1 MTAPRPRTTT
11 RDPEDLTRRLTAWL
25 GTRLPGARAT
35 AATVPGSNGM
45 SSETLLF
52 DIDHPG
58 PPSPELAAP
67 SPGSRP
73 RTTGVGPDGRGDIPA
88 SCALRL
94 AADPAAY
101 TIFPRY
107 DMARQYRTMRLVAD
121 RTDLP
126 VPRTLWLEEDPAHL
140 GAPFFVMARAVGRV
154 PPDVMPYTYEGNWLH
169 DATDGE
175 RERLEAASVSVL
187 ARLHDQV
194 PLSEARFLSSG
205 AGNGTELRR
214 HVEAQRAYY
223 AWVVDGRPP
232 SPVIERGFAWLA
244 ENWPSDPGETVLTW
258 GDARIGNIVYGPDFE
273 PSAILDWEMA
283 ALGPRE
289 LDLGWMVYLHRFF
302 QDLTESS
309 GNRGLPAFL
318 RRDRIEERYERLTG
332 HTPRDMEF
340 HTLYAALRHAVVM
353 LRVAYRQVHFG
364 EVPVPDDAD
373 ALILHRDTLEAM
385 IAGRYWSGD
394 TALLEGS

>member
-1 MTAPRPRTTT
+1 MTAAPRPRTTT
-11 RDPEDLTRRLTAWL
+11 RDPEALARRLTAWL

-35 AATVPGSNGM
+35 HTTVPASNGM

-52 DIDHPG
+52 DIDRPLDGPG
-58 PPSPELAAP
+58 NN
-67 SPGSRP
+67 
-73 RTTGVGPDGRGDIPA
+73 PDLPFR

-101 TIFPRY
+101 TVFPRY

-140 GAPFFVMARAVGRV
+140 GAPFFVMERAAGRV

-169 DATDGE
+169 DGTDEE

-194 PLSEARFLSSG
+194 PVQEAEFLADDGSG
-205 AGNGTELRR
+205 KRSGNGSGNRPGNALQR
-214 HVEAQRAYY
+214 HVAAQRAYY
-223 AWVVDGRPP
+223 EWVVDGRPH

-244 ENWPSDPGETVLTW
+244 EHWPADPGETVLTW
-258 GDARIGNIVYGPDFE
+258 GDARIGNIVYDDSWAP
-273 PSAILDWEMA
+273 AAVLDWEMA

-302 QDLTESS
+302 QDLTQSS
-309 GNRGLPAFL
+309 GQPGLPDFL
-318 RRDRIEERYERLTG
+318 RRDNIEGRYTRLTG

-340 HTLYAALRHAVVM
+340 HTLYAALRQAIVM

-364 EVPVPDDAD
+364 EVPVPADAD

-385 IAGRYWSGD
+385 LAGRYW
-394 TALLEGS
+394 